1 MKEFTGPPDKPTIWD
16 KATINPLNGESLSTD
31 TPSTGLPII
40 RGEKETLSGFSSSY
54 VNKLL
59 GHVDSCKDRTS
70 TIRNSLTEVGSILG
84 DPLLRNPDLAREHA
98 THERRALF
106 GDKFTEA
113 LVTYP
118 IHPDDRY
125 VSPATF
131 ARYKTGEALPS
142 PTEFTRLADHMGAP
156 DREALDASD
165 RPGLPHELRRELE
178 GGLRAAH
185 AVPWLLKEQLAAGA
199 TATSAAAT
207 QLAATSAT
215 VDHLRTEIVE
225 LEAALAA
232 VAAGSEEELRL
243 RAELDAANTRL
254 REVLAQHQED
264 SKQLVACATDL
275 SGRVTAYVDY
285 INESGIAHRRAPT
298 RGLRRRK
305 PAASVPEVR
314 RPRRAV
320 AGRRTARAS

>member
-16 KATINPLNGESLSTD
+16 KATIKPLNGESLSTD
-31 TPSTGLPII
+31 KPFTGLPII
-40 RGEKETLSGFSSSY
+40 HGERRRCRGSRPATSTNCF
-54 VNKLL
+54 
-59 GHVDSCKDRTS
+59 GHLDSCKDRTS
-70 TIRNSLTEVGSILG
+70 TIRDSLTEVGSILG

-98 THERRALF
+98 THERKALF
-106 GDKFTEA
+106 GDKFAEA

-118 IHPDDRY
+118 IHPEDRY

-156 DREALDASD
+156 DREALDAYD
-165 RPGLPHELRRELE
+165 KPGLPHELRRELE

-215 VDHLRTEIVE
+215 VDQLRTRIVD

-232 VAAGSEEELRL
+232 VAAGSKEELRL

-275 SGRVTAYVDY
+275 SGRVTAYLDY
-285 INESGIAHRRAPT
+285 INESGIAHWRARS
-298 RGLRRRK
+298 RGLRRRR
-305 PAASVPEVR
+305 PASIPAVR